1 MEQVAVFQRDL
12 ETLQLGNQDSP
23 IMAFII
29 AILLEAV
36 DLDLL
41 ISLME
46 IQA

>member
-12 ETLQLGNQDSP
+12 VTPKWGSQDSP

-36 DLDLL
+36 ALDLL

-46 IQA
+46 IQI